1 MRSGVGDDQQLAERA
16 AGVVAD
22 QRDVGEVER
31 LDDVG
36 DQRGEPA
43 GERSASALQRQLVR
57 AERQVG
63 HDAAEAVAQPLDDRL
78 PQTTVD
84 QRAVDE
90 EERRAGALVAVAD
103 RSLLQRQLGHR
114 VRPSR

>member
-1 MRSGVGDDQQLAERA
+1 MRSGSATTSSWQSAPPVSLPISVTSSRSSASMIWATRA
-16 AGVVAD
+16 ASPLRREVGV
-22 QRDVGEVER
+22 R
-31 LDDVG
+31 
-36 DQRGEPA
+36 
-43 GERSASALQRQLVR
+43 LQRQLVR

-63 HDAAEAVAQPLDDRL
+63 DDAAEAVAQALDDRL
-78 PQTTVD
+78 PQAAVD

-103 RSLLQRQLGHR
+103 GPLLQCQLGHR